1 MKKTRCCIPLLRC
14 MVFLLGLAA
23 LLIPAGWILSP
34 KGRDYGCGLENPR
47 IWSFQA
53 EQPNSLDVLSI
64 GDSLLMCGY
73 SPLDIWLQEGFTGF
87 NSCTGNQRLTQS
99 LRMLEAFC
107 ATQSP
112 KVVLLEADSLY
123 QPIEVRDVF
132 RDRVCPLLP
141 VLEYHNNWKIF
152 SPEKFLR
159 EPDYSFRH
167 DQKGTHI
174 LYDRDPEMP
183 DNVETYMEDVGE
195 EAPISGIN
203 RYYFE
208 KIAAH
213 CRRNG
218 IRLVMVSVPSP
229 SLWSDARHRS
239 VQVLCRDWG
248 IDYLDM
254 NRNREEV
261 PIDWMQDKSNEG
273 DHLNYW
279 GMRKVSGYLGK
290 YLASTNLLTDRR
302 EEPLA
307 REWDE
312 AARKHQ
318 EKKEAGLAG

>member
-1 MKKTRCCIPLLRC
+1 MRKTRCRIPLLRC
-14 MVFLLGLAA
+14 MFFLLGLAV
-23 LLIPAGWILSP
+23 LSGIVGWTLSP

-47 IWSFQA
+47 IWAFQA
-53 EQPNSLDVLSI
+53 EPENSLDVLSI

-87 NSCTGNQRLTQS
+87 NDCTGNQRLTLS

-107 ATQSP
+107 RTQSP

-123 QPIEVRDVF
+123 QPIELGNIF
-132 RDRVCPLLP
+132 RDRVYPLLP
-141 VLEYHNNWKIF
+141 VLEYHDNWKIF

-159 EPDYSFRH
+159 ETDYSFRH
-167 DQKGTHI
+167 GQKGTHF
-174 LYDRDPEMP
+174 LYDRDPEIP
-183 DNVETYMEDVGE
+183 ENADTYMDDVGE
-195 EAPISGIN
+195 EAPIPGIN

-213 CRRNG
+213 CRRSG

-239 VQVLCRDWG
+239 VQALCRDAG

-261 PIDWMQDKSNEG
+261 PIDWRLDKSNEG
-273 DHLNYW
+273 DHLNLW
-279 GMRKVSGYLGK
+279 GMRKVSRYLGE
-290 YLASTNLLTDRR
+290 YLASTDLLTDRR
-302 EEPLA
+302 GEPLA

-312 AARKHQ
+312 AARKQQ
-318 EKKEAGLAG
+318 ERNEASLAG